1 MISIDN
7 ILISDDIIEEQF
19 VCDLVKCKGG
29 CCEDGDAGAPL
40 SLEELEHVREA
51 FNKVIPYLTA
61 EGKSEIE
68 RVGLYR
74 YDQEFGWVTPTI
86 NGGIC
91 AYGFR
96 DEKGIIKCAFEHAY
110 NDGLTGWKKPIS
122 CHLYPIKTKTS
133 KKKDFEMVNYEPR
146 ESMCS
151 PACILGKKLKM
162 PVYKFLKDA
171 LIRKYGE
178 DFYQALD
185 QIAIEHFEEKKP
197 HAKKI

>member
-7 ILISDDIIEEQF
+7 ILISDEIVEEQF
-19 VCDLVKCKGG
+19 VCDLDKCKGG

-40 SLEELEHVREA
+40 TVDELENVRDA
-51 FNKVIPYLTA
+51 FDKVIPYLTA
-61 EGKSEIE
+61 EGKEEIE
-68 RVGLYR
+68 RTGLYR

-110 NDGLTGWKKPIS
+110 NDGLTDWKKPIS
-122 CHLYPIKTKTS
+122 CHLYPIKIKS
-133 KKKDFEMVNYEPR
+133 SRKKDFEMVNYEPR

-178 DFYQALD
+178 EFYNVLD
-185 QIAIEHFEEKKP
+185 QLAIEHFEEKKSVP
-197 HAKKI
+197 KK